1 MLACAAVF
9 HSAQLQGWPMFFL
22 FLVAG
27 QFFFDGGYSNLTTY
41 AAELYPVRLGALAM
55 GVSAASAGVGKILG
69 PLALGLISGTGNLV
83 TPQVTERAV
92 QPAFLF
98 LAGCCLLVGLSYS
111 VLGVETSR
119 TRLEVT

>member
-1 MLACAAVF
+1 
-9 HSAQLQGWPMFFL
+9 
-22 FLVAG
+22 
-27 QFFFDGGYSNLTTY
+27 
-41 AAELYPVRLGALAM
+41 M
-55 GVSAASAGVGKILG
+55 GVSAASAGVGKIFG

-98 LAGCCLLVGLSYS
+98 LAACCLLVGLSYS